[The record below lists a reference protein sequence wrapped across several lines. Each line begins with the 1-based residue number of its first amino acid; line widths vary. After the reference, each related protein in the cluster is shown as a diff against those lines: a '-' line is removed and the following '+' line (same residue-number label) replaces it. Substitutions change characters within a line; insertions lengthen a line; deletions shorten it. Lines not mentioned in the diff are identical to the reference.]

1 MNETSPLTLEILGE
15 RLEKIKSEIGQ
26 VELIAVTKFADV
38 ENIEMAWK
46 LGQTDFAENKVQNME
61 MKSRALSGKNL
72 DIRWHMIGEL
82 QTNKISKLLGIP
94 GLVAIHSVDELYLAQ
109 KLVDKIHLI
118 KGQQI
123 DFYLQVNISHETEKK
138 GFTDSTK
145 LAELYHWWRSL
156 PFQSQKKF
164 VLKGLMGIG
173 PIRTNNFEQDTEK
186 AFLEL
191 SELRDKLAN
200 EWQYPLT
207 LSMGMSNDYK
217 IALKYKT
224 DCIRVGSSLF
234 S

>member
-1 MNETSPLTLEILGE
+1 MNDQRPLTPEILKT
-15 RLEKIKSEIGQ
+15 RLEKIKAEIGQ

-38 ENIEMAWK
+38 EKIEWAWR
-46 LGQTDFAENKVQNME
+46 LGQTEFAENKVQE
-61 MKSRALSGKNL
+61 IESKSRLLSTKNI

-82 QTNKISKLLGIP
+82 QSNKISRLLGIP
-94 GLVAIHSVDELYLAQ
+94 GLVAIHSIDELYLAQ

-118 KGQQI
+118 KGHQI
-123 DFYLQVNISHETEKK
+123 DFYLQVNISGEKEKK
-138 GFTDSTK
+138 GISDPAK
-145 LAELYHWWRSL
+145 LTEIYHWWRSL

-173 PIRTNNFEQDTEK
+173 PIRTEQFEADTE
-186 AFLEL
+186 ASFLFL
-191 SELRDKLAN
+191 SSLRDKLSK

-207 LSMGMSNDYK
+207 LSMGMSQDYQ

-224 DCIRVGSSLF
+224 DCIRVGSQLF